1 MANYEG
7 RTPLPFAEL
16 VPLVLAL
23 TGLMWSFDGYREAV
37 TNLIAAKEQ
46 SADYLY
52 RYVRVDERAI
62 DRFAYNPATGD
73 ISQFQPYAAQP
84 ARSKVMGVNYALHTG
99 RFGGIWAK
107 ILLFFASLIGALLTI
122 TGYWLWW
129 SRRTRYLVKRM
140 QTDVAITQKLGYDF
154 RFPFC
159 GRIFF
164 MSLPECKKRSPLIR
178 LLCLSPQ
185 FTKNMKIFRLRN
197 YG

>member
-1 MANYEG
+1 
-7 RTPLPFAEL
+7 
-16 VPLVLAL
+16 
-23 TGLMWSFDGYREAV
+23 
-37 TNLIAAKEQ
+37 
-46 SADYLY
+46 
-52 RYVRVDERAI
+52 
-62 DRFAYNPATGD
+62 
-73 ISQFQPYAAQP
+73 
-84 ARSKVMGVNYALHTG
+84 MGVNYAFHTG